1 MDHREIVLKEERGE
15 ILIGIEPALARR
27 FFIEPDHESISQQI
41 GEPIYIERFTV
52 RVVWL
57 LQFVLLL
64 GNLIASVFA
73 IGWFA
78 IITIP
83 LTVVLFGFLQG
94 RASTGKQSATGAL
107 IAVAVFTVA
116 AFVFTVPGSSTF
128 YWVISLPLPYLFT
141 RLTYKFATA
150 LLRMLC
156 IRNEKVFN
164 LLNGQAIFI
173 KEV

>member
-73 IGWFA
+73 IG
-78 IITIP
+78 
-83 LTVVLFGFLQG
+83 
-94 RASTGKQSATGAL
+94 
-107 IAVAVFTVA
+107 
-116 AFVFTVPGSSTF
+116 
-128 YWVISLPLPYLFT
+128 
-141 RLTYKFATA
+141 
-150 LLRMLC
+150 
-156 IRNEKVFN
+156 
-164 LLNGQAIFI
+164 
-173 KEV
+173 